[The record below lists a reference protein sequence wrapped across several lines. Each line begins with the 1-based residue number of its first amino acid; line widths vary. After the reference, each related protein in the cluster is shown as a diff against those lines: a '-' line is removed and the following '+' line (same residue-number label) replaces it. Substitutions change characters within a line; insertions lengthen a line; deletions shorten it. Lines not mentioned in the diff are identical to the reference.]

1 MTTSAWSTQQLA
13 EFLEIFSAI
22 DRGPMLEVALDRVA
36 ESLDVE
42 AAAYLAGPEVL
53 SSRGFRPGRIPTA
66 ELVALGPTAP
76 AVVDLPDLGR
86 CQVMTAGVDRSPATH
101 LVVARRQPG
110 FDREEKMLLRSMGRA
125 LGLALA
131 NRELVAQLAERQDLS
146 SKLFRIQQSISHR
159 APLQDVLDA
168 VTEGASEL
176 LRAPIVG
183 VQVNPMEPD
192 GQRSSSMA
200 GVDDRQHAMFASV
213 PIDVGFS
220 GRAFTEN
227 RLVITDDYQREP
239 RRVDAQGEFRTHA
252 AMAAPVHRDGDPVG
266 VISVAALDPARRF
279 TGPEQEVLL
288 AFAQHVSLALNDASA
303 VHQMRESLVGATYQA
318 SHDSLTN
325 LPNRA
330 AVLDALDA
338 SLGTASADHPVA
350 LLFVDVDRFKA
361 INDVL
366 GHAVGDLVL
375 IEIANRLQSAV
386 RTGDLVAR
394 LAGDEFVVVA
404 PGVSV
409 ADAEELALRI
419 NDAVGRPL
427 DVGYRDIVL
436 TVSVGVAVASCPMA
450 GDDLLAD
457 ADVAMYRAKQR
468 GRSRV
473 VHFDQQMRVEA
484 QHRSE
489 LERDLTRALRDGGQ
503 LEVHYQS
510 TVQLATGRVEG
521 FEALVRWRHPTK
533 GLLGAHEFVP
543 LAEETGQ
550 VSGID
555 RFVLREA
562 TRQLAQWQ
570 AMDPSLAGLSMAVNL
585 SARQFG
591 DPELVALVEQAVL
604 NARIPSSTL
613 WLEITE
619 TTVMGETGAPLAIL
633 QALRALG
640 VRLSID
646 DFGTGYSSLV
656 YLKRFPVD
664 ALKIDRSFIAGLLD
678 HHDDR
683 AIVVAVIRLA
693 EALGLAAVAEG
704 VETIAQADW
713 LRAQG
718 CSTAQGYLFARPLPP
733 AQCEARLR
741 AQLVEGTRQPVRP
754 AS

>member
-1 MTTSAWSTQQLA
+1 MTTAAWSTQQLA
-13 EFLEIFSAI
+13 EFLEIFGAI
-22 DRGPMLEVALDRVA
+22 DRGPMLEVAIDRVA

-42 AAAYLAGPEVL
+42 AAVLVVGREVV
-53 SSRGFRPGRIPTA
+53 SSRGFRPDRIPVD
-66 ELVALGPTAP
+66 ELVAMCATPAGMADIRGLGPSQIMT
-76 AVVDLPDLGR
+76 AVVD
-86 CQVMTAGVDRSPATH
+86 VSPPSY
-101 LVVARRQPG
+101 LIVARHAPE
-110 FDREEKMLLRSMGRA
+110 FDREERMLLRSMGRA

-131 NRELVAQLAERQDLS
+131 NRELVTQLAERQDLGQR
-146 SKLFRIQQSISHR
+146 LFRIQQSISHR
-159 APLQDVLDA
+159 APLQEVLDA
-168 VTEGASEL
+168 VTDGAAEL

-183 VQVNPMEPD
+183 VQVNPMES
-192 GQRSSSMA
+192 GGRRWSSMA
-200 GVDDRQHAMFASV
+200 GVDERQHARFAAV
-213 PIDVGFS
+213 PIDAGFA

-227 RLVITDDYQREP
+227 RLVITDDYQHELGRADP
-239 RRVDAQGEFRTHA
+239 QGHFGTHA
-252 AMAAPVHRDGDPVG
+252 AMAAPVHRDGAPVG
-266 VISVAALDPARRF
+266 VISVAALDPSRRF
-279 TGPEQEVLL
+279 TEAEQEVLL

-303 VHQMRESLVGATYQA
+303 VHQMRVSLEGATYQA
-318 SHDSLTN
+318 SHDSLTH

-330 AVLDALDA
+330 AVLDTLDR
-338 SLGTASADHPVA
+338 SLVDTSVDHPLA

-366 GHAVGDLVL
+366 GHAVGDRVL
-375 IEIANRLQSAV
+375 IEIANRLHSAV
-386 RTGDLVAR
+386 RAADMVAR

-404 PGVSV
+404 RGVSV
-409 ADAEELALRI
+409 DEAEELALRI

-436 TVSVGVAVASCPMA
+436 TVSVGVAVATCPMA

-489 LERDLTRALRDGGQ
+489 LERDLTGALRDGGQ

-510 TVQLATGRVEG
+510 TIGLATGRIIG

-562 TRQLAQWQ
+562 TRQLAAWR
-570 AMDPSLAGLSMAVNL
+570 AIDPTFGKLSIAVNL

-591 DPELVALVEQAVL
+591 DPELVALVDDAL
-604 NARIPSSTL
+604 RSARIPSEAL

-664 ALKIDRSFIAGLLD
+664 ALKIDRSFITGLLE

-683 AIVVAVIRLA
+683 AIVIAVIRLA
-693 EALGLAAVAEG
+693 EALGLTAVAEG
-704 VETIAQADW
+704 VETEAQADW
-713 LRAQG
+713 LRSHD
-718 CSTAQGYLFARPLPP
+718 CTTAQGYLFARPLPP
-733 AQCEARLR
+733 AECERMLR
-741 AQLVEGTRQPVRP
+741 AQLERAARTAVLPNV
-754 AS
+754 